1 MLIVPDFG
9 NGMKNNS
16 DGIKENNGHQT
27 NIDVQTQPSPPDGR
41 KL

>member
-1 MLIVPDFG
+1 MLVVSDFR

-16 DGIKENNGHQT
+16 DGIKENNGHQRD
-27 NIDVQTQPSPPDGR
+27 IDVQAQPSPPDGR